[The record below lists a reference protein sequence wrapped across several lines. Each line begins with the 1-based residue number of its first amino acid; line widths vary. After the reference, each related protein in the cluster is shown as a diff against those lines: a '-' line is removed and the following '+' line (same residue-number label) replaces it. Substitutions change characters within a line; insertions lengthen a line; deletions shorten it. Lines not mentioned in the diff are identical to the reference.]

1 MAGILLVS
9 GVAWAQATQEPV
21 SGEVDNSFIMDPGK
35 IWEDEEGVL
44 HIRNER
50 RRERYT
56 GDTED
61 DIWGQQFKIE
71 SSNIDIDPVTGELE
85 VDYHASFTFV
95 GYVGPDL
102 VTATGRVMG
111 LCSGDSGEPNNC
123 EEIEIWHLDDGRK
136 INLTEVWSWSGGPSV
151 YEGILLDPPGL
162 GPVKRNRPR
171 SR

>member
-1 MAGILLVS
+1 MRNKIRIIGASLASMAGILLVS
-9 GVAWAQATQEPV
+9 GVAWAQANKTTL
-21 SGEVDNSFIMDPGK
+21 SGEVDNFFIMDPGK
-35 IWEDEEGVL
+35 IWDDEEGVQ

-50 RRERYT
+50 HRERYT
-56 GDTED
+56 GD
-61 DIWGQQFKIE
+61 IRGRQFKIQ
-71 SSNIDIDPVTGELE
+71 SLNIDVDPVTGELE

-136 INLTEVWSWSGGPSV
+136 INLTEVYSWSGGPSV
-151 YEGILLDPPGL
+151 YEGILLDPPG
-162 GPVKRNRPR
+162 RR
-171 SR
+171 